1 MTETRREPL
10 YFAFGLHAHQPV
22 GNFDHVFEDH
32 IRDVY
37 EPFLRKI
44 TEGGLLPVTLHLSGP
59 LLDWLEAN
67 RSGYLD
73 LVGEL
78 AAAGQVEL
86 LLAGYYEP
94 ILPSLPPADRV
105 EQIVW
110 MREAIRHRFGQEAKG
125 LWLTER
131 VWEPELAADLVEAGV
146 EYVLVDDRHF
156 LAAGFRQEEL
166 AHPFRTE
173 SSGRALGVFPID
185 EKLRYLLPFHPPE
198 DTVAYLRE
206 MRDAGG
212 RIAVAADDI
221 EKFGG
226 WPGTKKLVY
235 RRRWLDRFM
244 RALVGLVEEDE
255 IRMVTYGTALREL
268 PSAGIAYLP
277 SASYREMEEWALPP
291 QAFQRLERLKSDLG
305 WERATGEDAS
315 LIRGSHW
322 RNFMVKYPEANRMHK
337 KALALSALCRER
349 GDPEGVRRGIG
360 RAQCN
365 DAYWHGV
372 FGGLYLRHLRDA
384 VWANLAAAEGEL
396 RPGEPLQHE
405 MRDVDLDGHV
415 EVSIHSS
422 LFSAVVSPAR
432 GGQVEELTFF
442 GPAVNAANTLT
453 RRREAYHL
461 AGVRNEAGDVPSGT
475 HDGPAGDNAPGD
487 EEPTP
492 SIHEIEDALNFAEPP
507 PVDPH
512 DRAILVESLLPS
524 ELTEDA
530 YRRGEIEALVSW
542 AGRPLTLESVDHQT
556 APDGGAAIIVVLS
569 DAASGLLEKSL
580 TFLEDGSLE
589 VHYRWDADDVPGGG
603 RFTTEISLGADMTVT
618 PDPTGEVWSF
628 PIATFSKSERGFDE
642 TIQGTNVTLLWPA
655 EIGEARVRIEWPSPP
670 ASGD

>member
-1 MTETRREPL
+1 MDFVPMTETRREPL

-22 GNFDHVFEDH
+22 GNFDHVFESH
-32 IRDVY
+32 VRDVY
-37 EPFLRKI
+37 EPFLKKI
-44 TEGGLLPVTLHLSGP
+44 TKGGLLPVTLHLSGP
-59 LLDWLEAN
+59 LLDWLEAH

-78 AAAGQVEL
+78 AAAGQAEI

-94 ILPSLPPADRV
+94 ILPSLLPADRV
-105 EQIVW
+105 EHIAW
-110 MREAIRHRFGQEAKG
+110 MREAIRHRFGQEAGG
-125 LWLTER
+125 LWLAER

-226 WPGTKKLVY
+226 WPRTKRLVY
-235 RRRWLDRFM
+235 RKGWLNRFM
-244 RALVGLVEEDE
+244 RAMVRMVEEDE
-255 IRMVTYGTALREL
+255 IRIVTYGTALRDL

-291 QAFQRLERLKSDLG
+291 QAFQRMERLKSDLG
-305 WERATGEDAS
+305 KKRATGDDAG

-337 KALALSALCRER
+337 KALALSVLCRER
-349 GDPEGVRRGIG
+349 GNPEGARRAIG

-372 FGGLYLRHLRDA
+372 FGGLYLPHLRDA

-396 RPGEPLQHE
+396 RHGEPLQFE

-422 LFSAVVSPAR
+422 RFAAVVSPAR

-442 GPAVNAANTLT
+442 GTAVNAANTLT

-461 AGVRNEAGDVPSGT
+461 AGALDREEDGAAGDRAT
-475 HDGPAGDNAPGD
+475 DD
-487 EEPTP
+487 EEHTP
-492 SIHEIEDALNFAEPP
+492 SIHEIEGALIFAEPP

-530 YRRGEIEALVSW
+530 YRRGEMDALVSW

-556 APDGGAAIIVVLS
+556 APDGGAAIMVVLS

-589 VHYRWDADDVPGGG
+589 VHYRWDTDDVPGGG

-618 PDPTGEVWSF
+618 PDSTGQVWSF
-628 PIATFSKSERGFDE
+628 PIVTFSKSERGFDK
-642 TIQGTNVTLLWPA
+642 TNQGTNVTLLWPA
-655 EIGEARVRIEWPSPP
+655 EIREARVRIQWPSE
-670 ASGD
+670 